1 MISKILSKIAILN
14 INCADYDFIVN
25 GISKSEKVNLMQ
37 EADLIEKE
45 KKRNC
50 KGTYI
55 IKL

>member
-37 EADLIEKE
+37 KADLIEKE